1 MDDPYPAAFTGLL
14 SILKPIETGGIS
26 TLILLGAIMLGCLI
40 ITGICAASENTFFSH
55 RESDLQRLRQSK
67 TQSARNILYLL
78 AYPKHL
84 LATILVLNSLGM
96 VAFVVVSTLFNETI
110 FEMENQ
116 PWLRFFIDAIVV
128 TLIILIFGELM
139 PKVYA
144 TQQYKSAAVV
154 LSFPMRFFM
163 FMLWPFTNLLV
174 KMTGFIEKRIKQRT
188 PELTPE
194 ELSHAIDMAADQ
206 QDAEQEKEILKGIV
220 NIGQTQVRQIMKP
233 RMDMVAIEANIR
245 FLKLLDIVKEMRFSR
260 MPVYDEHLDNIVGIL
275 NIKHILPHLNEG
287 DDFNWKSLLTQPV
300 FVPEHKMIDDL
311 LHEFR
316 HNRNHLAVAVDEFGG
331 TCGLVTLEDI
341 LEEVFGELNDEFDD
355 DLQQYSRLDE
365 NTYLFEGKISLVD
378 FLRITKLPIQYLNEV
393 GDETDTLGGFLSEL
407 AGKIPIRGEEYHFRN
422 IVFTIDAAD
431 LRKITRIKVK
441 LNAENPQ

>member
-1 MDDPYPAAFTGLL
+1 
-14 SILKPIETGGIS
+14 
-26 TLILLGAIMLGCLI
+26 
-40 ITGICAASENTFFSH
+40 
-55 RESDLQRLRQSK
+55 
-67 TQSARNILYLL
+67 
-78 AYPKHL
+78 
-84 LATILVLNSLGM
+84 
-96 VAFVVVSTLFNETI
+96 
-110 FEMENQ
+110 
-116 PWLRFFIDAIVV
+116 
-128 TLIILIFGELM
+128 
-139 PKVYA
+139 
-144 TQQYKSAAVV
+144 
-154 LSFPMRFFM
+154 
-163 FMLWPFTNLLV
+163 
-174 KMTGFIEKRIKQRT
+174 
-188 PELTPE
+188 
-194 ELSHAIDMAADQ
+194 
-206 QDAEQEKEILKGIV
+206 
-220 NIGQTQVRQIMKP
+220 
-233 RMDMVAIEANIR
+233 
-245 FLKLLDIVKEMRFSR
+245 
-260 MPVYDEHLDNIVGIL
+260 
-275 NIKHILPHLNEG
+275 LNEG

-355 DLQQYSRLDE
+355 DLQQYSRLDD

>member
-1 MDDPYPAAFTGLL
+1 
-14 SILKPIETGGIS
+14 
-26 TLILLGAIMLGCLI
+26 
-40 ITGICAASENTFFSH
+40 
-55 RESDLQRLRQSK
+55 
-67 TQSARNILYLL
+67 
-78 AYPKHL
+78 
-84 LATILVLNSLGM
+84 
-96 VAFVVVSTLFNETI
+96 
-110 FEMENQ
+110 MENQ

-245 FLKLLDIVKEMRFSR
+245 FLELLDIVKEMRFSR

-355 DLQQYSRLDE
+355 DLQQYSRLDDD
-365 NTYLFEGKISLVD
+365 TYLFEGKISLVD